1 MAKPSPQRETTSRD
15 TTLHGETSRTGARA
29 RLPARLFAASGRLW
43 RNRRGAAAV
52 EFAYLAP
59 VLLLMLLGTIEIGRA
74 VNIDRHFVSATAM
87 AGDLVAREQWLGTSA
102 SDAEQNLD
110 GMMQSI
116 EHVMRP
122 YDASSLKLAI
132 FSVRAST
139 TDADDTK
146 VEWSYSYNNKEAP
159 QKCDAYALPDGLIGK
174 GGSAI
179 VVESSYL
186 YKPLFADFVPGIR
199 GNMEWTDKSIHSPRN
214 SCVDYV
220 KGDNC
225 SSLDCD

>member
-1 MAKPSPQRETTSRD
+1 MSKLPPHRD
-15 TTLHGETSRTGARA
+15 TTDEAPCAAARA
-29 RLPARLFAASGRLW
+29 TLPTCILAASGRLW
-43 RNRRGAAAV
+43 GNQRGAAAV

-59 VLLLMLLGTIEIGRA
+59 VLLLMLLGTIEMGRA
-74 VNIDRHFVSATAM
+74 INIDRHFVTATAM
-87 AGDLVAREQWLGTSA
+87 VGDLVAREEWLGTTA

-122 YDASSLKLAI
+122 YDPSSLKLAV

-146 VEWSYSYNNKEAP
+146 VEWSYSYNNKDAP
-159 QKCDAYALPDGLIGK
+159 QKCDAYTLPEGLIGK

-186 YKPLFADFVPGIR
+186 YKPLFADFVPGIT